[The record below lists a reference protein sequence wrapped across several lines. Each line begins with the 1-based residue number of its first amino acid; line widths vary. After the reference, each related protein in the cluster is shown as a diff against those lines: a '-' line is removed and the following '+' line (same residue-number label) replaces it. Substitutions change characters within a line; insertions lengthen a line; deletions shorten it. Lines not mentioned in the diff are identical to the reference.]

1 MLFWLHIAEFPSNDK
16 KYLNQVIEA
25 ISKYDRNGYE
35 NLEVYTPYEEI
46 KHGSMTKAEQQC
58 AH

>member
-1 MLFWLHIAEFPSNDK
+1 LHIAEFPSNDD